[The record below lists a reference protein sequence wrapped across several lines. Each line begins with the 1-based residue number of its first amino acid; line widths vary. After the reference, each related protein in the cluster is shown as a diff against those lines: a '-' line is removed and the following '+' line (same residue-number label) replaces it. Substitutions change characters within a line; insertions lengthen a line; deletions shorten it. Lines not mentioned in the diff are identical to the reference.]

1 MSKLDEASTASL
13 KRSPSGHN
21 GSLSSIPGD
30 TINNNARQRPSY
42 RVQAQEEDNIH
53 NDISTVMAMYEAGTA
68 LACTACHALLQQE
81 QVGRARGAG
90 REREDV
96 RSMLRD

>member
-1 MSKLDEASTASL
+1 MGNSMGIIK
-13 KRSPSGHN
+13 
-21 GSLSSIPGD
+21 
-30 TINNNARQRPSY
+30 
-42 RVQAQEEDNIH
+42 AQEDNIH
-53 NDISTVMAMYEAGTA
+53 NDISTVMVMHEAATA
-68 LACTACHALLQQE
+68 PACTACHALLQQE